1 MKDKV
6 NIFWFRRDLRLT
18 DNTGLSVA
26 LSKNI
31 PVLPVFIFDTGILSR
46 LSSSYDRRVDYIQQA
61 LEFLNKTLIANGS
74 SFKIFHENPISAF
87 EKLIKQYDIQEVFLN
102 RDYEPEAI
110 KRDAAIE
117 ALLKTHGIKF
127 NSFKDQ
133 VIFDRDEVVKPDG
146 KAYTVF
152 TPYAR
157 SWKLKLNDTSIKEKK
172 IDLNNFY
179 KNNKGEIPSIEKTGF
194 QKTDIKFYLPEID
207 IELIEQYDMYRDYP
221 AMNNTSRL
229 GMALRFGT
237 ISIRK
242 CVKAAVKY
250 NSVWLNELIWREFF
264 MQILFHF
271 PQVEHHCFKPLYENL
286 KWRNNEK
293 EFELWCRGKTGYP
306 IVDAGMRELNATGF
320 MHNRVRMITA
330 GFLTK
335 HLLTDW
341 RWGEAYFA
349 SRLNDYELSSNN
361 GNWQWVAG
369 CGCDAAPYFRIF
381 NPFTQ
386 TEKFDK
392 DHIYIRKWISL
403 KEENTTPPIV
413 DHQFA
418 RERAIKAYKTLK

>member
-1 MKDKV
+1 MNRK
-6 NIFWFRRDLRLT
+6 RLT
-18 DNTGLSVA
+18 
-26 LSKNI
+26 
-31 PVLPVFIFDTGILSR
+31 
-46 LSSSYDRRVDYIQQA
+46 
-61 LEFLNKTLIANGS
+61 
-74 SFKIFHENPISAF
+74 
-87 EKLIKQYDIQEVFLN
+87 
-102 RDYEPEAI
+102 
-110 KRDAAIE
+110 
-117 ALLKTHGIKF
+117 
-127 NSFKDQ
+127 SFKDQ

-242 CVKAAVKY
+242 CVEAAVKY